1 MIRWEHHAVVGKE
14 TPMTE
19 TVSREIRLKNRP
31 VGLPNAGDFE
41 LVAVPIPPPR
51 PGEVLVRN
59 LYMSVDPYMRG
70 RMIEQ
75 PSYVE
80 PFPLGQPLEGG
91 CVGRVVESNRRELQV
106 GEYVLGRKGWR
117 EYYVSDGADLT
128 KIDPT
133 MAPVQAYLGI
143 LGMPGLTA
151 YVGLLDIGRPTAG
164 NTVFVSAAA
173 GAVGS
178 VVCQI
183 AKLKGCRV
191 VGSAGSAA
199 KVRWLQ
205 DVAGIDAAFNYKEVD
220 ALAAELGKHCPH
232 GVDVYFEN
240 VGGAHLEAALEHMN
254 TRGRIVLCGM
264 ISQYNDSAPSS
275 GPRNLRL
282 AVRKR
287 LTLTGFIVSDHV
299 SRQPQFY
306 ADMGA
311 WIADGKIKWEETIVD
326 GLENAPK
333 AFLGLFTGEN
343 MGKMLVRLGPQ
354 AL

>member
-1 MIRWEHHAVVGKE
+1 MA
-14 TPMTE
+14 E
-19 TVSREIRLKNRP
+19 TVSREIRLKHRP
-31 VGLPNAGDFE
+31 VGLPSEGDFD
-41 LVAVPIPPPR
+41 LARVPIPTPGE
-51 PGEVLVRN
+51 GEVLVRN

-75 PSYVE
+75 PSYVQ
-80 PFPLGQPLEGG
+80 PFQLGQPLEGG
-91 CVGRVVESNRRELQV
+91 CVGQVVQSEKGTFQV
-106 GEYVLGRKGWR
+106 GDYVLGRKGWR
-117 EYYVSDGADLT
+117 EYYISHGADLT

-133 MAPVQAYLGI
+133 LAPLQAYLGI

-151 YVGLLDIGRPTAG
+151 YVGLLDIGQPQAG

-199 KVRWLQ
+199 KVQWLQ

-220 ALAAELGKHCPH
+220 SLTTELGKHCPH

-254 TRGRIVLCGM
+254 IRGRIALCGM
-264 ISQYNDSAPSS
+264 ISQYNESKPSS
-275 GPRNLRL
+275 GPSNLRL

-287 LTLTGFIVSDHV
+287 LTLSGFIVSDHV
-299 SRQPQFY
+299 DRQPQFY
-306 ADMGA
+306 ADMRA
-311 WIADGKIKWEETIVD
+311 WIADGKIRWEETIVD
-326 GLENAPK
+326 GIEHAPQ
-333 AFLGLFTGEN
+333 AFLGLFAGEN
-343 MGKMLVRLGPQ
+343 MGKMLVRLGPGVS
-354 AL
+354 

>member
-1 MIRWEHHAVVGKE
+1 MAA
-14 TPMTE
+14 

-31 VGLPNAGDFE
+31 VGLPSENDFE
-41 LVAVPIPPPR
+41 LVAVPIPTPGA
-51 PGEVLVRN
+51 GEVLVRN

-80 PFPLGQPLEGG
+80 PFQLGQPLEGG
-91 CVGRVVESNRRELQV
+91 CIGQIVESN
-106 GEYVLGRKGWR
+106 GSKWHAGDYVLGRKGWR

-128 KIDPT
+128 KIDPAL
-133 MAPVQAYLGI
+133 APPQAYLGV
-143 LGMPGLTA
+143 LGMPGMTA
-151 YVGLLDIGRPTAG
+151 YVGLLDIGRPAAES
-164 NTVFVSAAA
+164 TVFVSAAA

-199 KVRWLQ
+199 KVHWLRE
-205 DVAGIDAAFNYKEVD
+205 VAAVDAAFNYKEVMS
-220 ALAAELGKHCPH
+220 LSAELGKHCPH
-232 GVDVYFEN
+232 GIDVYFEN
-240 VGGAHLEAALEHMN
+240 VGGAHLEAALEHMKM
-254 TRGRIVLCGM
+254 RGRIVLCGM
-264 ISQYNDSAPSS
+264 ISQYNEATSS

-299 SRQPQFY
+299 DRLPQFY

-311 WIADGKIKWEETIVD
+311 WIAAGQIKWEETVID
-326 GLENAPK
+326 GIENAPK
-333 AFLGLFTGEN
+333 AFLGLFKGEN
-343 MGKMLVRLGPQ
+343 TGKMLVRLSPEP
-354 AL
+354 LVR